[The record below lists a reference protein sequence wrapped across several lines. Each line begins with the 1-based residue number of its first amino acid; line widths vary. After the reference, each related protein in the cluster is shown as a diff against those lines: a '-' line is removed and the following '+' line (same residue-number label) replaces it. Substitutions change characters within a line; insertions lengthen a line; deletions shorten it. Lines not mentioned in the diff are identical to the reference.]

1 MNSINMRTQK
11 IYLFIWSI
19 LFVLMSCG
27 NPRAYETVDGD
38 PMQSRIYTLENGL
51 KVYLS
56 VNKEAPRIQ
65 TYIPVRVGGKN
76 DPAETTGL
84 AHYFEHL
91 MFKGTESFGTQNY
104 AQEKPLLDQIE
115 ALFEVYRTKSDEE
128 ERIAIYRQIDSLSYE
143 ASKLSIP
150 NEYDKLMAAIGAEGT
165 NAYTAYDVT
174 CYIED
179 IPSNQLENW
188 AKIQADRFKH
198 NVIRGFH
205 TELETVY
212 EEKNMSLTQD
222 HRKLREAISSAL
234 FKNHPY
240 GTQTIL
246 GTQEH
251 LKNPSITNIKNY
263 YKKWYVPNNMAICM
277 SGDFDFDEAIEII
290 ERYFGDMQPNKE
302 LQMLSFEPETELTEP
317 IVKEVWG
324 LESECVALAWRFPGA
339 SSDEALMLEV
349 VDAIM
354 NNGMAGIIDLNL
366 LQDQKLLSAYS
377 YPDVMSDYST
387 YFMHGSPKEGQS
399 LDEVKELLLA
409 QVDILRKGEWDEALL
424 TAGITN
430 YKLRIQQMLEENE
443 SRADLFVTSF
453 INNIPWENMVNR
465 IGQMEKIT
473 KNDVVEFANKY
484 LKDSNYAVVYKRQ
497 GEDKNIKKIAKPAIT
512 PIFTN
517 RDTTSAFLRDI
528 QGTKVTP
535 IKPVFVDFDKDM
547 SKGSIGKL
555 PLLYKENTTNDIF
568 TLKYIYDFGVNEMK
582 SLSTA
587 RDYLDYLG
595 TSDMTAAQIKQEF
608 YNLACSYYIS
618 IGYNETDIVLYGL
631 SENMDKAVE
640 LLEKVLTD
648 AQPNEAA
655 YNSLVADI
663 LKSRANSKA
672 SQSIN
677 FNMLRQYALYGP
689 NNPSKNIL
697 SDEELKNMKPET
709 LIESISGLPE
719 YEHRVLY
726 YGPMS
731 IDKVSETIAKRH
743 NIPETLKTVKRN
755 DSFKYN
761 ISNENIVYVAPYD
774 ANQIYMSSVS
784 NVGEMYDANKTP
796 IITMYNEYFGGGMNS
811 IVFQEMREARA
822 LAYSAAAFMFE
833 PWRIEFPGYYMT
845 YIATQN
851 DKMIDAL
858 TAFDEIINNMPVS
871 EQAFNIAKE
880 ALIGRLR
887 TERITRDRVLGY
899 YLDQEKLNLS
909 GDTRRQLFEA
919 VQNMTLDDVVAY
931 QQANVKGRKYS
942 TCILGRESDLDMKSL
957 EKWGKII
964 RLTQEDIFGY

>member
-1 MNSINMRTQK
+1 MSVVAIALMVSCTQK
-11 IYLFIWSI
+11 R
-19 LFVLMSCG
+19 
-27 NPRAYETVDGD
+27 NYETVDGD
-38 PMQSRIYTLENGL
+38 PMQSRIYTLKNGL
-51 KVYLS
+51 KVYLT
-56 VNKEAPRIQ
+56 VNKETPRIQ

-115 ALFEVYRTKSDEE
+115 ALFEVYRTKTDEA
-128 ERIAIYRQIDSLSYE
+128 ERAAIYHQIDSLSYE

-165 NAYTAYDVT
+165 NAYTGYDVT
-174 CYIED
+174 CYTEE

-188 AKIQADRFKH
+188 AKIQADRFKN

-222 HRKLREAISSAL
+222 NRKLHEAISSAL
-234 FKNHPY
+234 FKKHPY

-263 YKKWYVPNNMAICM
+263 YRKWYVPNNMAICM
-277 SGDFDFDEAIEII
+277 SGDFDFDEAIDII
-290 ERYFGDMQPNKE
+290 EKYFGDMQPNNE
-302 LQMLSFEPETELTEP
+302 LQMLSFEPEAEITEP

-324 LESECVALAWRFPGA
+324 LESERVALAWRFPGA

-349 VDAIM
+349 IDAIM
-354 NNGMAGIIDLNL
+354 NNGMAGLIDLNL

-377 YPDVMSDYST
+377 YPNVMSDYST
-387 YFMHGSPKEGQS
+387 YFMQGAPKEGQS

-409 QVDILRKGEWDEALL
+409 QIDQLRKGEWDEALL
-424 TAGITN
+424 TAGVTN
-430 YKLRIQQMLEENE
+430 YKMNIQRLLEENE

-453 INNIPWENMVNR
+453 INNTPWEDMVNR
-465 IGQMEKIT
+465 VARMEKIT
-473 KNDVVEFANKY
+473 KKDVVEFANKY
-484 LKDSNYAVVYKRQ
+484 LKDNNYAVVYKRQ
-497 GEDKNIKKIAKPAIT
+497 GEDTGIKKIAKPAIT

-517 RDTTSAFLRDI
+517 RDTTSAFLREI
-528 QGTKVTP
+528 QAATVTP
-535 IKPVFVDFDKDM
+535 IEPVFVDFDKDM
-547 SKGSIGKL
+547 SKGSIGNL
-555 PLLYKENTTNDIF
+555 QLLYKENTMNDIF
-568 TLKYIYDFGVNEMK
+568 TLKYIFDFGVNEIK

-587 RDYLDYLG
+587 RNYLDYLG
-595 TSDMTAAQIKQEF
+595 TSDMSAAQIKQEF
-608 YNLACSYYIS
+608 YNLACSYYITV
-618 IGYNETDIVLYGL
+618 GFNETSIILTGL
-631 SENMDKAVE
+631 SENMDKAIK
-640 LLEKVLTD
+640 LMEKVLTD

-655 YNSLVADI
+655 YKSMVADI
-663 LKSRANSKA
+663 LKSRTNSKA
-672 SQSIN
+672 NQQSN
-677 FNMLRQYALYGP
+677 FNMLRQYSLYGA

-697 SDEELKNMKPET
+697 SEKELKNMKPET
-709 LIESISGLPE
+709 LIETITQLSGK
-719 YEHRVLY
+719 EHRVLY
-726 YGPMS
+726 HGPMT
-731 IDKVSETIAKRH
+731 IDEVTATVANNHKV
-743 NIPETLKTVKRN
+743 PEVLKTVEKN
-755 DSFKYN
+755 KSYKIQSTD
-761 ISNENIVYVAPYD
+761 ENIVYFAPYD

-784 NVGEMYDANKTP
+784 CNGEMYDANKSP

-811 IVFQEMREARA
+811 IVFQEMREARG
-822 LAYSAAAFMFE
+822 LAYSAAAYMIE
-833 PWRIEFPGYYMT
+833 PWRIDMPSYYWT

-858 TAFDEIINNMPVS
+858 NAFDEIINNMPIS

-899 YLDQEKLNLS
+899 YLDQEKLNLTE
-909 GDTRRQLFEA
+909 DTRRQLYDA
-919 VQNMTLDDVVAY
+919 VQKMTLEDVTAY
-931 QQANVKGRKYS
+931 QQANVKGRKYT

>member
-1 MNSINMRTQK
+1 MSVVAIALMVSCTQK
-11 IYLFIWSI
+11 R
-19 LFVLMSCG
+19 
-27 NPRAYETVDGD
+27 NYETVDGD
-38 PMQSRIYTLENGL
+38 PMQSRIYTLKNGL
-51 KVYLS
+51 KVYLT
-56 VNKEAPRIQ
+56 VNKETPRIQ

-104 AQEKPLLDQIE
+104 AQEKPILDQIE
-115 ALFEVYRTKSDEE
+115 ALFEVYRTKTDEA
-128 ERIAIYRQIDSLSYE
+128 ERAAIYHQIDSLSYE

-165 NAYTAYDVT
+165 NAYTGYDVT
-174 CYIED
+174 CYTEE

-188 AKIQADRFKH
+188 AKIQADRFKN

-222 HRKLREAISSAL
+222 NRKLHEAISSAL
-234 FKNHPY
+234 FKKHPY

-263 YKKWYVPNNMAICM
+263 YRKWYVPNNMAICM
-277 SGDFDFDEAIEII
+277 SGDFDFDEAIDII
-290 ERYFGDMQPNKE
+290 EKYFGDMQPNNE
-302 LQMLSFEPETELTEP
+302 LQMLSFEPEAEITEP

-324 LESECVALAWRFPGA
+324 LESERVALAWRFPGA

-349 VDAIM
+349 IDAIM
-354 NNGMAGIIDLNL
+354 NNGMAGLIDLNL

-377 YPDVMSDYST
+377 YPNVMSDYST
-387 YFMHGSPKEGQS
+387 YFMQGAPKEGQS

-409 QVDILRKGEWDEALL
+409 QIDQLRKGEWDEALL
-424 TAGITN
+424 TAGVTN
-430 YKLRIQQMLEENE
+430 YKMNIQRLLEENE

-453 INNIPWENMVNR
+453 INNTPWENMVNR
-465 IGQMEKIT
+465 VARMEKIT
-473 KNDVVEFANKY
+473 KKDVVEFANKY
-484 LKDSNYAVVYKRQ
+484 LKDNNYAVVYKRQ
-497 GEDKNIKKIAKPAIT
+497 GEDTGIKKIAKPAIT

-517 RDTTSAFLRDI
+517 RDTTSAFLREI
-528 QGTKVTP
+528 QAATVTP
-535 IKPVFVDFDKDM
+535 IEPVFVDFDKDM
-547 SKGSIGKL
+547 SKGSIGNL
-555 PLLYKENTTNDIF
+555 QLLYKENTMNDIF
-568 TLKYIYDFGVNEMK
+568 TLKYIFDFGVNEIK

-587 RDYLDYLG
+587 RNYLDYLG
-595 TSDMTAAQIKQEF
+595 TSDMSAAQIKQEF
-608 YNLACSYYIS
+608 YNLACSYYITVGFHETS
-618 IGYNETDIVLYGL
+618 IILTGL
-631 SENMDKAVE
+631 SENMDKAIK
-640 LLEKVLTD
+640 LMEKVLTD

-655 YNSLVADI
+655 YKSMVADI
-663 LKSRANSKA
+663 LKSRTNSKA
-672 SQSIN
+672 NQQSN
-677 FNMLRQYALYGP
+677 FNMLRQYSLYGA

-697 SDEELKNMKPET
+697 SEKELKNMKPET
-709 LIESISGLPE
+709 LIETITQLSGK
-719 YEHRVLY
+719 EHRVLY
-726 YGPMS
+726 HGPMT
-731 IDKVSETIAKRH
+731 IDEVTATVANNHKV
-743 NIPETLKTVKRN
+743 PEVLKTVEKN
-755 DSFKYN
+755 KSYKIQSTD
-761 ISNENIVYVAPYD
+761 ENIVYFAPYD

-784 NVGEMYDANKTP
+784 CNGEMYDANRSP

-811 IVFQEMREARA
+811 IVFQEMREARG
-822 LAYSAAAFMFE
+822 LAYSAAAYMIE
-833 PWRIEFPGYYMT
+833 PWRIDMPSYYWT

-858 TAFDEIINNMPVS
+858 NAFDEIINNMPIS

-899 YLDQEKLNLS
+899 YLDQEKLNLTE
-909 GDTRRQLFEA
+909 DTRRQLYDA
-919 VQNMTLDDVVAY
+919 VQKMTLEDVTAY
-931 QQANVKGRKYS
+931 QQANVKGRKYT

>member
-1 MNSINMRTQK
+1 MSVVAIALMVSCTQK
-11 IYLFIWSI
+11 R
-19 LFVLMSCG
+19 
-27 NPRAYETVDGD
+27 NYETVDGD
-38 PMQSRIYTLENGL
+38 PMQSRIYTLKNGL
-51 KVYLS
+51 KVYLT
-56 VNKEAPRIQ
+56 VNKETPRIQ

-115 ALFEVYRTKSDEE
+115 ALFEVYRTKTDEA
-128 ERIAIYRQIDSLSYE
+128 ERAAIYHQIDSLSYE

-165 NAYTAYDVT
+165 NAYTGYDVT
-174 CYIED
+174 CYTEE

-188 AKIQADRFKH
+188 AKIQADRFKN

-222 HRKLREAISSAL
+222 NRKLHEAISSAL
-234 FKNHPY
+234 FKKHPY

-263 YKKWYVPNNMAICM
+263 YRKWYVPNNMAICM
-277 SGDFDFDEAIEII
+277 SGDFDFDEAIDII
-290 ERYFGDMQPNKE
+290 EKYFGDMQPNNE
-302 LQMLSFEPETELTEP
+302 LQMLSFEPEAEITEP

-324 LESECVALAWRFPGA
+324 LESERVALAWRFPGA

-349 VDAIM
+349 IDAIM
-354 NNGMAGIIDLNL
+354 NNGMAGLIDLNL

-377 YPDVMSDYST
+377 YPNVMSDYST
-387 YFMHGSPKEGQS
+387 YFMQGAPKEGQS

-409 QVDILRKGEWDEALL
+409 QIDQLRKGEWDEALL
-424 TAGITN
+424 TAGVTN
-430 YKLRIQQMLEENE
+430 YKMNIQRLLEENE

-453 INNIPWENMVNR
+453 INNTPWEDMVNR
-465 IGQMEKIT
+465 VARMEKIT
-473 KNDVVEFANKY
+473 KKDVVEFANKY
-484 LKDSNYAVVYKRQ
+484 LKDNNYAVVYKRQ
-497 GEDKNIKKIAKPAIT
+497 GEDTGIKKIAKPAIT

-517 RDTTSAFLRDI
+517 RDTTSAFLREI
-528 QGTKVTP
+528 QAATVTP
-535 IKPVFVDFDKDM
+535 IEPVFVDFDKDM
-547 SKGSIGKL
+547 SKGSIGNL
-555 PLLYKENTTNDIF
+555 QLLYKENTMNDIF
-568 TLKYIYDFGVNEMK
+568 TLKYIFDFGVNEIK

-587 RDYLDYLG
+587 RNYLDYLG
-595 TSDMTAAQIKQEF
+595 TSDMSAAQIKQEF
-608 YNLACSYYIS
+608 YNLACSYYITVGFHETS
-618 IGYNETDIVLYGL
+618 IILTGL
-631 SENMDKAVE
+631 SENMDKAIK
-640 LLEKVLTD
+640 LMEKVLTD

-655 YNSLVADI
+655 YKSMVADI
-663 LKSRANSKA
+663 LKSRTNSKA
-672 SQSIN
+672 NQQSN
-677 FNMLRQYALYGP
+677 FNMLRQYSLYGA

-697 SDEELKNMKPET
+697 SEKELKNMKPET
-709 LIESISGLPE
+709 LIETITQLSGK
-719 YEHRVLY
+719 EHRVLY
-726 YGPMS
+726 HGPMT
-731 IDKVSETIAKRH
+731 IDEVTATVANNHKV
-743 NIPETLKTVKRN
+743 PEVLKTVEKN
-755 DSFKYN
+755 KSYKIQSTDD
-761 ISNENIVYVAPYD
+761 NIVYFAPYD

-784 NVGEMYDANKTP
+784 CNGEMYDANKSP
-796 IITMYNEYFGGGMNS
+796 IITMYNEYFGSGMNS
-811 IVFQEMREARA
+811 IVFQEMREARG
-822 LAYSAAAFMFE
+822 LAYSAAAYMIE
-833 PWRIEFPGYYMT
+833 PWRIDMPSYYWT

-858 TAFDEIINNMPVS
+858 NAFDEIINNMPIS

-899 YLDQEKLNLS
+899 YLDQEKLNLTE
-909 GDTRRQLFEA
+909 DTRRQLYDA
-919 VQNMTLDDVVAY
+919 VQKMTLEDVTAY
-931 QQANVKGRKYS
+931 QQANVKGRKYT

>member
-1 MNSINMRTQK
+1 MSVVAIALMVSCTQK
-11 IYLFIWSI
+11 R
-19 LFVLMSCG
+19 
-27 NPRAYETVDGD
+27 NYETVDGD
-38 PMQSRIYTLENGL
+38 PMQSRIYTLKNGL
-51 KVYLS
+51 KVYLT
-56 VNKEAPRIQ
+56 VNKETPRIQ

-115 ALFEVYRTKSDEE
+115 ALFEVYRTKTDEA
-128 ERIAIYRQIDSLSYE
+128 ERAAIYHQIDSLSYE

-165 NAYTAYDVT
+165 NAYTGYDVT
-174 CYIED
+174 CYTEE

-188 AKIQADRFKH
+188 AKIQADRFKN

-222 HRKLREAISSAL
+222 NRKLHEAISSAL
-234 FKNHPY
+234 FKKHPY

-263 YKKWYVPNNMAICM
+263 YRKWYVPNNMAICM
-277 SGDFDFDEAIEII
+277 SGDFDFDEAIDII
-290 ERYFGDMQPNKE
+290 EKYFGDMQPNNE
-302 LQMLSFEPETELTEP
+302 LQMLSFEPEAEITEP

-324 LESECVALAWRFPGA
+324 LESERVALAWRFPGA

-349 VDAIM
+349 IDAIM
-354 NNGMAGIIDLNL
+354 NNGMAGLIDLNL

-377 YPDVMSDYST
+377 YPNVMSDYST
-387 YFMHGSPKEGQS
+387 YFMQGAPKEGQS

-409 QVDILRKGEWDEALL
+409 QIDQLRKGEWDEALL
-424 TAGITN
+424 TAGVTN
-430 YKLRIQQMLEENE
+430 YKMNIQRLLEENE

-453 INNIPWENMVNR
+453 INNTPWENMVNR
-465 IGQMEKIT
+465 VARMEKIT
-473 KNDVVEFANKY
+473 KKDVVEFANKY
-484 LKDSNYAVVYKRQ
+484 LKDNNYAVVYKRQ
-497 GEDKNIKKIAKPAIT
+497 GEDTGIKKIAKPAIT

-517 RDTTSAFLRDI
+517 RDTTSAFLREI
-528 QGTKVTP
+528 QAATVTP
-535 IKPVFVDFDKDM
+535 IEPVFVDFDKDM
-547 SKGSIGKL
+547 SKGSIGNL
-555 PLLYKENTTNDIF
+555 QLLYKENTMNDIF
-568 TLKYIYDFGVNEMK
+568 TLKYIFDFGVNEIK

-587 RDYLDYLG
+587 RNYLDYLG
-595 TSDMTAAQIKQEF
+595 TSDMSAAQIKQEF
-608 YNLACSYYIS
+608 YNLACSYYITVGFHETS
-618 IGYNETDIVLYGL
+618 IILTGL
-631 SENMDKAVE
+631 SENMDKAIK
-640 LLEKVLTD
+640 LMEKVLTD

-655 YNSLVADI
+655 YKSMVADI
-663 LKSRANSKA
+663 LKSRTNSKA
-672 SQSIN
+672 NQQSN
-677 FNMLRQYALYGP
+677 FNMLRQYSLYGA

-697 SDEELKNMKPET
+697 SEKELKNMKPET
-709 LIESISGLPE
+709 LIETITQLSGK
-719 YEHRVLY
+719 EHRVLY
-726 YGPMS
+726 HGPMT
-731 IDKVSETIAKRH
+731 IDEVTATVANNHKV
-743 NIPETLKTVKRN
+743 PEVLKTVEKN
-755 DSFKYN
+755 KSYKIQSTD
-761 ISNENIVYVAPYD
+761 ENIVYFAPYD

-784 NVGEMYDANKTP
+784 CNGEMYDANRSP

-811 IVFQEMREARA
+811 IVFQEMREARG
-822 LAYSAAAFMFE
+822 LAYSAAAYMIE
-833 PWRIEFPGYYMT
+833 PWRIDMPSYYWT

-858 TAFDEIINNMPVS
+858 NAFDEIINNMPIS

-899 YLDQEKLNLS
+899 YLDQEKLNLTE
-909 GDTRRQLFEA
+909 DTRRQLYDA
-919 VQNMTLDDVVAY
+919 VQKMTLEDVTAY
-931 QQANVKGRKYS
+931 QQANVKGRKYT

>member
-1 MNSINMRTQK
+1 MSVVAIALMVSCTQK
-11 IYLFIWSI
+11 R
-19 LFVLMSCG
+19 
-27 NPRAYETVDGD
+27 NYETVDDD
-38 PMQSRIYTLENGL
+38 PMQSRIYTLKNGL
-51 KVYLS
+51 KVYLT
-56 VNKEAPRIQ
+56 VNKETPRIQ

-115 ALFEVYRTKSDEE
+115 ALFEVYRTKTDEA
-128 ERIAIYRQIDSLSYE
+128 ERAAIYHQIDSLSYE

-165 NAYTAYDVT
+165 NAYTGYDVT
-174 CYIED
+174 CYTEE

-188 AKIQADRFKH
+188 AKIQADRFKN

-222 HRKLREAISSAL
+222 NRKLHEAISSAL
-234 FKNHPY
+234 FKKHPY

-263 YKKWYVPNNMAICM
+263 YRKWYVPNNMAICM
-277 SGDFDFDEAIEII
+277 SGDFDFDEAIDII
-290 ERYFGDMQPNKE
+290 EKYFGDMQPNNE
-302 LQMLSFEPETELTEP
+302 LQMLSFEPEAEITEP

-324 LESECVALAWRFPGA
+324 LESERVALAWRFHGA

-349 VDAIM
+349 IDAIM
-354 NNGMAGIIDLNL
+354 NNGMAGLIDLNL

-377 YPDVMSDYST
+377 YPNVMSDYST
-387 YFMHGSPKEGQS
+387 YFMQGAPKEGQS

-409 QVDILRKGEWDEALL
+409 QIDQLRKGEWDEALL
-424 TAGITN
+424 TAGVTN
-430 YKLRIQQMLEENE
+430 YKMNIQRLLEENE

-453 INNIPWENMVNR
+453 INNTPWEDMVNR
-465 IGQMEKIT
+465 VARMEKIT
-473 KNDVVEFANKY
+473 KKDVVEFANKY
-484 LKDSNYAVVYKRQ
+484 LKDNNYAVVYKRQ
-497 GEDKNIKKIAKPAIT
+497 GEDTGIKKIAKPAIT

-517 RDTTSAFLRDI
+517 RDTTSAFLREI
-528 QGTKVTP
+528 QAATVTP
-535 IKPVFVDFDKDM
+535 IEPVFVDFDKDM
-547 SKGSIGKL
+547 SKGSIGNL
-555 PLLYKENTTNDIF
+555 QLLYKENTMNDIF
-568 TLKYIYDFGVNEMK
+568 TLKYIFDFGVNEIR

-587 RDYLDYLG
+587 RNYLDYLG
-595 TSDMTAAQIKQEF
+595 TSDMSAAQIKQEF
-608 YNLACSYYIS
+608 YNLACSYYITV
-618 IGYNETDIVLYGL
+618 GFNETSIILTGL
-631 SENMDKAVE
+631 SENMDKAIK
-640 LLEKVLTD
+640 LMEKVLTD

-655 YNSLVADI
+655 YKSMVADI
-663 LKSRANSKA
+663 LKSRTNSKA
-672 SQSIN
+672 NQQSN
-677 FNMLRQYALYGP
+677 FNMLRQYSLYGA

-697 SDEELKNMKPET
+697 SEKELKNMKPET
-709 LIESISGLPE
+709 LIETITQLSGK
-719 YEHRVLY
+719 EHRVLY
-726 YGPMS
+726 HGPMT
-731 IDKVSETIAKRH
+731 IDEVTATVANNHKV
-743 NIPETLKTVKRN
+743 PEVLKTVEKN
-755 DSFKYN
+755 KSYKIQSTD
-761 ISNENIVYVAPYD
+761 ENIVYFAPYD

-784 NVGEMYDANKTP
+784 CNGEMYDANKSP

-811 IVFQEMREARA
+811 IVFQEMREARG
-822 LAYSAAAFMFE
+822 LAYSAAAYMIE
-833 PWRIEFPGYYMT
+833 PWRIDMPSYYWT

-858 TAFDEIINNMPVS
+858 NAFDEIINNMPIS

-899 YLDQEKLNLS
+899 YLDQEKLNLTE
-909 GDTRRQLFEA
+909 DTRRQLYDA
-919 VQNMTLDDVVAY
+919 VQKMTLEDVTAY
-931 QQANVKGRKYS
+931 QQANVKGRKYT

>member
-1 MNSINMRTQK
+1 MSVVAIALMVSCTQK
-11 IYLFIWSI
+11 R
-19 LFVLMSCG
+19 
-27 NPRAYETVDGD
+27 NYETVDGD
-38 PMQSRIYTLENGL
+38 PMQSRIYTLKNGL
-51 KVYLS
+51 KVYLT
-56 VNKEAPRIQ
+56 VNKETPRIQ

-115 ALFEVYRTKSDEE
+115 ALFEVYRTKTDEA
-128 ERIAIYRQIDSLSYE
+128 ERAAIYHQIDSLSYE

-165 NAYTAYDVT
+165 NAYTGYDVT
-174 CYIED
+174 CYTEE

-188 AKIQADRFKH
+188 AKIQADRFKN

-222 HRKLREAISSAL
+222 NRKLHEAISSAL
-234 FKNHPY
+234 FKKHPY

-263 YKKWYVPNNMAICM
+263 YRKWYVPNNMAICM
-277 SGDFDFDEAIEII
+277 SGDFDFDEAIDII
-290 ERYFGDMQPNKE
+290 EKYFGDMQPNNE
-302 LQMLSFEPETELTEP
+302 LQMLSFEPEAEITEP

-324 LESECVALAWRFPGA
+324 LESERVALAWRFPGA

-349 VDAIM
+349 IDAIM
-354 NNGMAGIIDLNL
+354 NNGMAGLIDLNL

-377 YPDVMSDYST
+377 YPNVMSDYST
-387 YFMHGSPKEGQS
+387 YFMQGAPKEGQS

-409 QVDILRKGEWDEALL
+409 QIDQLRKGEWNEALL
-424 TAGITN
+424 TAGVTN
-430 YKLRIQQMLEENE
+430 YKMYIQRLLEENE

-453 INNIPWENMVNR
+453 INNTPWEDMVNR
-465 IGQMEKIT
+465 VARMEKIT
-473 KNDVVEFANKY
+473 KKDVVEFANKY
-484 LKDSNYAVVYKRQ
+484 LKDNNYAVVYKRQ
-497 GEDKNIKKIAKPAIT
+497 GEDTGIKKIAKPAIT

-517 RDTTSAFLRDI
+517 RDTTSAFLREI
-528 QGTKVTP
+528 QAATVTP
-535 IKPVFVDFDKDM
+535 IEPVFVDFDKDM
-547 SKGSIGKL
+547 SKGSIGNL
-555 PLLYKENTTNDIF
+555 QLLYKENTMNDIF
-568 TLKYIYDFGVNEMK
+568 TLKYIFDFGVNEIK

-587 RDYLDYLG
+587 RNYLDYLG
-595 TSDMTAAQIKQEF
+595 TSDMSAAQIKQEF
-608 YNLACSYYIS
+608 YNLACSYYITVGFDETS
-618 IGYNETDIVLYGL
+618 IILTGL
-631 SENMDKAVE
+631 SENMDKAIK
-640 LLEKVLTD
+640 LMEKVLTD

-655 YNSLVADI
+655 YKSMVADI
-663 LKSRANSKA
+663 LKSRTNSKA
-672 SQSIN
+672 NQQSN
-677 FNMLRQYALYGP
+677 FNMLRQYSLYGA

-697 SDEELKNMKPET
+697 SEKELKNMKPET
-709 LIESISGLPE
+709 LIETITQLSGK
-719 YEHRVLY
+719 EHRVLY
-726 YGPMS
+726 YGPMT
-731 IDKVSETIAKRH
+731 IDEVSATVANNHKV
-743 NIPETLKTVKRN
+743 PEVLKTVEKN
-755 DSFKYN
+755 KSYKIQSTD
-761 ISNENIVYVAPYD
+761 ENIVYFAPYD

-784 NVGEMYDANKTP
+784 CNGEMYDANKSP

-811 IVFQEMREARA
+811 IVFQEMREARG
-822 LAYSAAAFMFE
+822 LAYSSAAYMIE
-833 PWRIEFPGYYMT
+833 PWRIDMPSYYWT

-858 TAFDEIINNMPVS
+858 NAFDEIINNMPIS

-899 YLDQEKLNLS
+899 YLDQEKLNLTE
-909 GDTRRQLFEA
+909 DTRRQLYDA
-919 VQNMTLDDVVAY
+919 VQKMTLEDVTAY
-931 QQANVKGRKYS
+931 QQANVKGRKYT

>member
-1 MNSINMRTQK
+1 MSVVAIALMVSCTQK
-11 IYLFIWSI
+11 R
-19 LFVLMSCG
+19 
-27 NPRAYETVDGD
+27 NYETVDGD
-38 PMQSRIYTLENGL
+38 PMQSRIYTLKNGL
-51 KVYLS
+51 KVYLT
-56 VNKEAPRIQ
+56 VNKETPRIQ

-115 ALFEVYRTKSDEE
+115 ALFEVYRTKTDEA
-128 ERIAIYRQIDSLSYE
+128 ERAAIYHQIDSLSYE

-165 NAYTAYDVT
+165 NAYTGYDVT
-174 CYIED
+174 CYTEE

-188 AKIQADRFKH
+188 AKIQADRFKN

-222 HRKLREAISSAL
+222 NRKLHEAISSAL
-234 FKNHPY
+234 FKKHPY

-263 YKKWYVPNNMAICM
+263 YRKWYVPNNMAICM
-277 SGDFDFDEAIEII
+277 SGDFDFDEAIDII
-290 ERYFGDMQPNKE
+290 EKYFGDMQPNNE
-302 LQMLSFEPETELTEP
+302 LQMLSFEPEAEITEP

-324 LESECVALAWRFPGA
+324 LESERVALAWRFPGA

-349 VDAIM
+349 IDAIM
-354 NNGMAGIIDLNL
+354 NNGMAGLIDLNL

-377 YPDVMSDYST
+377 YPNVMSDYST
-387 YFMHGSPKEGQS
+387 YFMQGAPKEGQS

-409 QVDILRKGEWDEALL
+409 QIDQLRKGEWDEALL
-424 TAGITN
+424 TAGVTN
-430 YKLRIQQMLEENE
+430 YKMNIQRLLEENE

-453 INNIPWENMVNR
+453 INNTPWEDMVNR
-465 IGQMEKIT
+465 VARMEKIT
-473 KNDVVEFANKY
+473 KKDVVEFANKY
-484 LKDSNYAVVYKRQ
+484 LKDNNYAVVYKRQ
-497 GEDKNIKKIAKPAIT
+497 GEDTGIKKIAKPAIT

-517 RDTTSAFLRDI
+517 RDTTSAFLREI
-528 QGTKVTP
+528 QAATVTP
-535 IKPVFVDFDKDM
+535 IEPVFVDFDKDM
-547 SKGSIGKL
+547 SKGSIGNL
-555 PLLYKENTTNDIF
+555 QLLYKENTMNDIF
-568 TLKYIYDFGVNEMK
+568 TLKYIFDFGVNEIK

-587 RDYLDYLG
+587 RNYLDYLG
-595 TSDMTAAQIKQEF
+595 TSDMSAAQIKQEF
-608 YNLACSYYIS
+608 YNLACSYYITVGFHETS
-618 IGYNETDIVLYGL
+618 IILTGL
-631 SENMDKAVE
+631 SENMDKAIKLME
-640 LLEKVLTD
+640 NVLTD

-655 YNSLVADI
+655 YKSMVADI
-663 LKSRANSKA
+663 LKSRTNSKA
-672 SQSIN
+672 NQQSN
-677 FNMLRQYALYGP
+677 FNMLRQYSLYGA

-697 SDEELKNMKPET
+697 SEKELKNMKPET
-709 LIESISGLPE
+709 LIETITQLSGK
-719 YEHRVLY
+719 EHRVLY
-726 YGPMS
+726 HGPMT
-731 IDKVSETIAKRH
+731 IDEVTATVANNHKV
-743 NIPETLKTVKRN
+743 PEVLKTVEKN
-755 DSFKYN
+755 KSYKIQSTDD
-761 ISNENIVYVAPYD
+761 NIVYFAPYD

-784 NVGEMYDANKTP
+784 CNGEMYDANKSP
-796 IITMYNEYFGGGMNS
+796 IITMYNEYFGSGMNS
-811 IVFQEMREARA
+811 IVFQEMREARG
-822 LAYSAAAFMFE
+822 LAYSAAAYMIE
-833 PWRIEFPGYYMT
+833 PWRIDMPSYYWT

-858 TAFDEIINNMPVS
+858 NAFDEIINNMPIS

-899 YLDQEKLNLS
+899 YLDQEKLNLTE
-909 GDTRRQLFEA
+909 DTRRQLYDA
-919 VQNMTLDDVVAY
+919 VQKMTLEDVTAY
-931 QQANVKGRKYS
+931 QQANVKGRKYT